1 MIINESFS
9 VGNTFIHRL
18 DPRIKLLAA
27 FLFSVIISV
36 SDRFFPIL
44 FAYIMATALLAAAR
58 LPVKTVLMRLLYA
71 NLFIFLL
78 WIFIPFTIKGES
90 FFQLGPLVI
99 SREGLLYCLLLT
111 VKSNAIIAILITLT
125 ATMPVFTM
133 GRAMG
138 HFGVPAKIVNLFIF
152 SYRYIHAILLEYRR
166 LKDAMDIRG
175 FRPKTNLHTYRSYA
189 YLVGM
194 LIIKS
199 HDRAERVHSA
209 MICRGFQGKFFDL
222 TEFSVKRADFIFIIT
237 FIICLMAI
245 AFFQWPIP
253 ISC

>member
-9 VGNTFIHRL
+9 EGNTFIHRL

-36 SDRFFPIL
+36 SDSFFPL
-44 FAYIMATALLAAAR
+44 FFAFTMASALLAAAR
-58 LPVKTVLMRLLYA
+58 LPLKTILLRLLFA

-78 WIFIPFTIKGES
+78 WIFIPFTIKGETL
-90 FFQLGPLVI
+90 FQLGPLAV

-111 VKSNAIIAILITLT
+111 VKSNSIIIILITLT

-152 SYRYIHAILLEYRR
+152 SYRYIHAILLEYKR
-166 LKDAMDIRG
+166 LKEAMDIRG

-194 LIIKS
+194 LIVKS

-222 TEFSVKRADFIFIIT
+222 TEFSIKGTDFIFIII

-245 AFFQWPIP
+245 ALFQWPIP
-253 ISC
+253 IS